1 MFKNSMKSKF
11 KRIYFSRYTR
21 FNVGE
26 YYIKIL
32 IEEVIFD
39 LFRVKK
45 GLNMI
50 SRKLLYFGMDER
62 CNSGFEMLN
71 YFKSSQ

>member
-1 MFKNSMKSKF
+1 MGLLLMFKNSKKSKF
-11 KRIYFSRYTR
+11 KRIYFSRYPR

-26 YYIKIL
+26 YYIEIL
-32 IEEVIFD
+32 IKEVIFD
-39 LFRVKK
+39 LFRVNKK
-45 GLNMI
+45 AKHDQHGT
-50 SRKLLYFGMDER
+50 YER